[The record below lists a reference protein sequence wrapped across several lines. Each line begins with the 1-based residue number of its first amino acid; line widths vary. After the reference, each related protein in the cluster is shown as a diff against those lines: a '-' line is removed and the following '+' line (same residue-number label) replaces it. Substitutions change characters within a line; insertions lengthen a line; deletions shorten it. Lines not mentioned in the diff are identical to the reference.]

1 MTLAHL
7 RSRRILA
14 RTAVA
19 LIATMMLHGCDSA
32 GAGAASGDDP
42 VDLGL
47 VQAVAKKIE
56 QDYVVPVDSRELT
69 DDALKGMLTRLDPHS
84 DYMDR
89 EQYQQ
94 MSAVT
99 RGEFGGIGIELTL
112 EAQVPEVI
120 APIEGTPAALAG
132 LEPGDR
138 IIKINGQATAGMDV
152 EGIVKR
158 LRGAPGSRVTLTIAR
173 ANRQPF
179 DVVLTRAV
187 IHVVSVK
194 SQLEP
199 DHIGYARIAT
209 FSEDTAPELA
219 AAVAKLKEAA
229 HGRLNGFILDLRNN
243 PGGLLDSAVDVTGE
257 LIDGGVVVTTRGR
270 NSDDDHIYRAPP
282 NGDLIPGTPMVV
294 LINAASASAAEI
306 VAGALQD
313 HRRATVMG
321 TRSFGKGS
329 VQTIIPIEGHGALR
343 LTTALYYTPDGQSI
357 QGNGIAPDIIVE
369 LPKNEQVANAL
380 VTYEDDLFR
389 AFKNAGSLSGTET
402 SPTAAPEPYD
412 HPIKPLLIGT
422 RDDAQLRAAVTYL
435 ERASGRESAAHRG

>member
-1 MTLAHL
+1 
-7 RSRRILA
+7 
-14 RTAVA
+14 VA
-19 LIATMMLHGCDSA
+19 PVA
-32 GAGAASGDDP
+32 G
-42 VDLGL
+42 
-47 VQAVAKKIE
+47 Q
-56 QDYVVPVDSRELT
+56 ELT

-89 EQYQQ
+89 EQYQE

-112 EAQVPEVI
+112 EGQVPEVI
-120 APIEGTPAALAG
+120 APIEGTPAAIAG

-138 IIKINGQATAGMDV
+138 IVKINGQATTGMDV

-158 LRGAPGSRVTLTIAR
+158 LRGAPGSRVSLTIAR
-173 ANRQPF
+173 ANRAPF

-199 DHIGYARIAT
+199 DRIGYVRITT

-219 AAVAKLKEAA
+219 AAIARLKEAA
-229 HGRLNGFILDLRNN
+229 HGRLNGLILDLRNN
-243 PGGLLDSAVDVTGE
+243 PGGLLDAAVDVSGE
-257 LIDGGVVVTTRGR
+257 LIDGGVVVTTHGR
-270 NSDDDHIYRAPP
+270 NADDDHVYRTPP

-313 HRRATVMG
+313 HHRATIMG

-343 LTTALYYTPDGQSI
+343 LTTALYYTPNGQSI
-357 QGNGIAPDIIVE
+357 QGNGIAPDIVVS

-380 VTYEDDLFR
+380 VTYENDLFR
-389 AFKNAGSLSGTET
+389 ALKNAGSLNGSET
-402 SPTAAPEPYD
+402 SPAATPEPYD

-422 RDDAQLRAAVTYL
+422 REDAQLRAAITYL
-435 ERASGRESAAHRG
+435 ERGSGRESAAHRG